1 MNFEVWD
8 EFYRKSI
15 YAGFSEIEKTNGI
28 LLGFNAN
35 VDAIKPVNEE
45 LLHVLTAEE
54 SNVDIT
60 QIPKNKII
68 RTPHDLLV
76 GLLHCMKN
84 GVGEEWQIT
93 NPNVYTWLSE
103 TLSPEAFA
111 IGGQSGIMA
120 NVSSRLGVKNIILN
134 APVVPI
140 MLAKL
145 LEKGVLIPKLIN
157 NELRLLNPHEIA
169 IDSKELVHWI
179 FEFRKGFKVVINDRS
194 FVVPESRRFIA
205 TYDPINSEVTIDP
218 GFVEAGK
225 KYAKKVK
232 GAVLGGHHLLKPNNP
247 SDYYIKKAK
256 FTKNIIE
263 MWKSVNQD
271 FLVKYEAG
279 YFSSTIIADII
290 KQIIFS
296 SVDIIGI
303 NEQELYQMVKL
314 PSLSPNIT
322 YQERAMLLLKS
333 LIKLSELGKPR
344 IGIHFHSMTLD
355 MFYLINSDILIKN
368 EDFDALRNSLS
379 LAALLTSVTAF
390 LGNIPSKK
398 DLLTYAK
405 NHENPLYYTD
415 LSKKIVNSISEYVER
430 YGGKKED
437 IETLGYTSF
446 MNGVLFVIPIK
457 YVPHPIKSVGLG
469 DTCSV
474 TQFLSYPM

>member
-8 EFYRKSI
+8 EFYQKSI
-15 YAGFSEIEKTNGI
+15 DAGFREIEKTNGI
-28 LLGFNAN
+28 SLGFNAN

-54 SNVDIT
+54 NNVDIT

-68 RTPHDLLV
+68 RTPNDLLI

-103 TLSPEAFA
+103 TLSPEALA

-140 MLAKL
+140 TLAKL
-145 LEKGVLIPKLIN
+145 LEKGVLIPRLVN

-169 IDSKELVHWI
+169 VDSKELVHWI

-225 KYAKKVK
+225 KYAKKTK
-232 GAVLGGHHLLKPNNP
+232 GAVLGGHHLLKPNKP

-256 FTKNIIE
+256 FTRDIIE

-279 YFSSTIIADII
+279 YFSSVMIADII
-290 KQIIFS
+290 KQIIFNI
-296 SVDIIGI
+296 VDIIGI
-303 NEQELYQMVKL
+303 NEQELYQMVGL
-314 PSLSPNIT
+314 TSLSPNNT
-322 YQERAMLLLKS
+322 PQERALLLLKS
-333 LIKLSELGKPR
+333 LIKLGGSAKPR

-355 MFYLINSDILIKN
+355 MFYLINSDTLIKSK
-368 EDFDALRNSLS
+368 DFDALRNSLS
-379 LAALLTSVTAF
+379 LASLLTSVTAL
-390 LGNIPSKK
+390 LGDIPSKK
-398 DLLTYAK
+398 NLLTYAK
-405 NHENPLYYTD
+405 NHEKHLYYTD
-415 LSKKIVNSISEYVER
+415 LSKKMVTSISEYVER

-437 IETLGYTSF
+437 IENLGYTSF

-457 YVPHPIKSVGLG
+457 YVSHPIKSVGLG

-474 TQFLSYPM
+474 THFLSYPT